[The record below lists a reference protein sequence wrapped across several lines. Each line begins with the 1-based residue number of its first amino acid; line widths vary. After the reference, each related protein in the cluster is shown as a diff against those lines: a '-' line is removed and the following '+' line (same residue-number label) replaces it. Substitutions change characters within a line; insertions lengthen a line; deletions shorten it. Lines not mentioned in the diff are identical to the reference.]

1 MSKTSRTLA
10 TMAGTLA
17 LVPTV
22 LLADGPKFSGFV
34 TGSYIYDLNDPAS
47 GYVNGAGSNPNT
59 TNTNFYGGK
68 NASFKADA
76 AHLTITGGDS
86 AGASYTIDLDAGTDG
101 IATGGSLWTSRNGFA
116 FDVQQAFVTV
126 PFGKSPLGLE
136 VGKFYTSEGIEVGN
150 SAANPTVTRGLA
162 FGVLEFT
169 SSTGAV
175 LTFKAND
182 QISGAIGAIN
192 NPTGQVWQYDN
203 TDGIPVGYAKLA
215 LAYGDPFSGT
225 ISAYFGPQGAAG
237 VTAGSTRKNYT
248 SLDLTGLTKTI
259 PSLDLNYQ
267 ANYNLALDQGADA
280 SGNKANVTQFLIGV
294 QPLYHVNAAAQIG
307 LRYEFLSVD
316 PGTASFTVNSIAV
329 APGYKLT
336 QNTLIR
342 AEYRIDFASKAI
354 FENDK
359 TVLADPTTYK
369 KNDQVVG
376 GELNYTF

>member
-1 MSKTSRTLA
+1 MSKTSRTLGLV
-10 TMAGTLA
+10 AGALA
-17 LVPTV
+17 VVPTV
-22 LLADGPKFSGFV
+22 TLADGPKFTGFV
-34 TGSYIYDLNDPAS
+34 TGSYIYDINDPPT
-47 GYVNGAGSNPNT
+47 GYMNGAGSAPNST
-59 TNTNFYGGK
+59 YTNFYGGK

-101 IATGGSLWTSRNGFA
+101 IATGGSMWTSRNGFA

-126 PFGKSPLGLE
+126 PFGKSPFGLE

-169 SSTGAV
+169 SSTGAEI
-175 LTFKAND
+175 TFKAND

-192 NPTGQVWQYDN
+192 NPNGQVWQYDGN
-203 TDGIPVGYAKLA
+203 DGIPVGYAKVA

-225 ISAYFGPQGAAG
+225 ISAYFGPQGGTSPSA
-237 VTAGSTRKNYT
+237 RKNYT

-267 ANYNLALDQGADA
+267 VNFNMAMDAGADA
-280 SGNKANVTQFLIGV
+280 SGNTKNTMAYLIGL
-294 QPLYHVNAAAQIG
+294 QPLYHMGAGQIG

-316 PGTASFTVNSIAV
+316 PGTGATTVNSIAV

-336 QNTLIR
+336 QNTLLR
-342 AEYRIDFASKAI
+342 AEYRIDLASK
-354 FENDK
+354 NTVYVDDK
-359 TVLADPTTYK
+359 GAATKT
-369 KNDQVVG
+369 DQVVG
-376 GELNYTF
+376 AELNYTF